1 MLQREDDEE
10 DIRFPIEKDKNVS
23 ITDIP
28 RDRDTS
34 DSDSSADEVEIIKTN
49 IVNPEIISER
59 EPKTLPITLVYPKN
73 MLNRTH

>member
-10 DIRFPIEKDKNVS
+10 DIRFPNEKDKSVS

-28 RDRDTS
+28 RDIDTS